1 MSTFAAPMRAS
12 RQAKEPGAFANRQR
26 AGLFFVLPSVLVILV
41 FFVAPLLMAVWVC
54 LHNWPLFGATKFIG
68 LGNFQTLLSD
78 KQFLNSLWF
87 TTKYALLVTPPIFIV
102 GFFLA
107 LLVNNTIKWV
117 GIFRTAFFLPN
128 VISLGAAC
136 LMWYFML
143 HDQYGLINHLLRL
156 AGWLKGSLIW
166 FNEYDASLFAVIFI
180 IVWKTAG
187 GTMVLLLIGMQ
198 AIPDELYEAAK
209 VDGAGWWQR
218 LGYVM
223 LPLLRRTF
231 ALALVISV
239 TGSYLAFDQ
248 FYILTRGGPQN
259 TTITLAYWINNNAF
273 IAFKV
278 GYATTM
284 SFVLMVILLVLNGL
298 QIFALRDSTQY

>member
-1 MSTFAAPMRAS
+1 
-12 RQAKEPGAFANRQR
+12 
-26 AGLFFVLPSVLVILV
+26 
-41 FFVAPLLMAVWVC
+41 
-54 LHNWPLFGATKFIG
+54 
-68 LGNFQTLLSD
+68 
-78 KQFLNSLWF
+78 
-87 TTKYALLVTPPIFIV
+87 
-102 GFFLA
+102 
-107 LLVNNTIKWV
+107 
-117 GIFRTAFFLPN
+117 
-128 VISLGAAC
+128 
-136 LMWYFML
+136 
-143 HDQYGLINHLLRL
+143 
-156 AGWLKGSLIW
+156 
-166 FNEYDASLFAVIFI
+166 
-180 IVWKTAG
+180 
-187 GTMVLLLIGMQ
+187 MVLLLIGMQ

-218 LGYVM
+218 LRFIM
-223 LPLLRRTF
+223 LPLMRRTF

-259 TTITLAYWINNNAF
+259 TTITMAYWINNNAF